1 MNASIEKIK
10 SLLQQTLAEL
20 PPSQHH
26 LIDEVFKELST
37 LSQTLSGSQSD
48 DPQPIIDKTT
58 GCYQFEGDSGFYCPH
73 CFDNQQR
80 KVSTQR
86 INSKLRICTECRS
99 SLKRLN

>member
-10 SLLQQTLAEL
+10 TLLQQTLAEL
-20 PPSQHH
+20 PPSQHY

-37 LSQTLSGSQSD
+37 LKEHLSDSLSD
-48 DPQPIIDKTT
+48 SPHPVIDKST
-58 GCYQFEGDSGFYCPH
+58 GCYQFEADNSFYCPD

-80 KVSTQR
+80 KVATQR
-86 INSKLRICTECRS
+86 INSKLRICTECRK